1 MDLRVTRTPFS
12 QVSLDLGILL
22 CFRGVTV
29 PLRHMNFHV
38 SVPPGS
44 VRYDEGETE
53 AECLS
58 SSMDMSN
65 PVFLLYEAVRGGRNS
80 QGQLLSEPF
89 LQLPSRRE
97 YPDYYQ
103 QIKQPI
109 SLQQIR

>member
-1 MDLRVTRTPFS
+1 
-12 QVSLDLGILL
+12 
-22 CFRGVTV
+22 
-29 PLRHMNFHV
+29 MNFHV

-44 VRYDEGETE
+44 VRYDEGESE

-65 PVFLLYEAVRGGRNS
+65 PIFLLYEAVRGGRNS

-103 QIKQPI
+103 QTKQPI